1 MDIPLLTDTG
11 TLTNAYN
18 FKYFTELYENN
29 LSSFGIYL
37 KTATSITNDDVKLSE
52 RVFIP
57 SSRLRGFER
66 GKIGP
71 KDGDDFIGGNYG
83 ASINFSSTLPRIL
96 ENSQDLDL
104 LIFTDIAN
112 VWGVD
117 YFRGEDEGSKIRS
130 SIGIALDWLTP
141 IGPLSFSL
149 TEPISKSSSD
159 VTESFRFNLGT
170 TF

>member
-1 MDIPLLTDTG
+1 MKFTGEDSDINIKTEKPEFLEWKWIDLDMITEVVVDFK
-11 TLTNAYN
+11 LHVYKELEEKIKKIIKKHKKNIFLDKAKYN

-71 KDGDDFIGGNYG
+71 KDGDDFIGGNYLS
-83 ASINFSSTLPRIL
+83 SINFTSTIPQIL
-96 ENSQDLDL
+96 EN
-104 LIFTDIAN
+104 ITDQMC
-112 VWGVD
+112 
-117 YFRGEDEGSKIRS
+117 
-130 SIGIALDWLTP
+130 
-141 IGPLSFSL
+141 
-149 TEPISKSSSD
+149 
-159 VTESFRFNLGT
+159 
-170 TF
+170 